1 MGAVSMLLGLLAEI
15 VTRTYFESQGRS
27 GYEVREETNF
37 ANIQKTD

>member
-1 MGAVSMLLGLLAEI
+1 

-37 ANIQKTD
+37 TNIQKTR